1 MLAAAQSEESPR
13 EMIPLRRAP
22 SLSPILQRVALAAN
36 SSLDV
41 EEVLERLVTLTLE
54 AIPGDRCSIFL
65 LDPLGRL
72 VPRMAVGRIPNDA
85 EYQRFLKTPPID
97 LTGESARWEAFV
109 AGRALSFP
117 DLASSPLV
125 PDVFVEAFGA
135 QSALVMPLAP
145 SGEPLGL
152 LAVDWTDRGHECTE
166 TEVSLVEAIGAYVAL
181 AIRNSRLYERL
192 ATKARTLERLV
203 DLAAALNSAAS
214 LTSVLDLVCAAF
226 ADLLGTS
233 ACAVRLIDARAP
245 GSIRTVASFPDEAIA
260 TKKNGSSMVKV
271 AAAIECVSTTWERS
285 THPLVYYGREQPEMV
300 KLLGPRPADG
310 SVALFP
316 LKRSE
321 GILGY
326 VAAAFPSEGRPD
338 DESLASGQALAE
350 LAAAATARAH
360 LHQELQWRLQRVEI
374 LHRLSDVVAGS
385 AELDPALRKLNEALP
400 AELGLRLESISI
412 ANPQLRQAIGAPA
425 PAGEELEAI
434 RSWRAILA
442 KGSTAPSSRPIDGGL
457 LVPIAHRRRVLG
469 ALKVAIDP
477 ANPSPADDDLLVTI
491 ASGCGEVV
499 HKAGLQRELS
509 ESERRLAV
517 VAERERIARDLH
529 DSVGQVLTGLGM
541 RLVEYTDDASD
552 PMWRA
557 RLAELRDLA
566 TRGSREIRDA
576 IQSML
581 FLQVRREGLARSL
594 RDLARKFEVTTG
606 IEVRLH
612 VAGNVTP
619 LATPAEDALFRV
631 AHEALRNAE
640 RHSGASSVELS
651 LSYGDDDVAVAVT
664 DDGVGIGDRTTLG
677 SPDSHFG
684 LHGLRTLME
693 EVAGDLEIS
702 DLLPHGVRIEGRVPF
717 RNRPKTVHR

>member
-1 MLAAAQSEESPR
+1 LFVAAQSEEDRSV
-13 EMIPLRRAP
+13 IPLKGGR
-22 SLSPILQRVALAAN
+22 SITPILGRVALAAN

-41 EEVLERLVTLTLE
+41 EEVLERLVSLTLE
-54 AIPGDRCSIFL
+54 AIPGDRCAIFL
-65 LDPLGRL
+65 LDPSGRL
-72 VPRMAVGRIPNDA
+72 VPRMAAGKVRNDP
-85 EYQRFLKTPPID
+85 EYQRFLKTQPID
-97 LTGESARWEAFV
+97 LKGESARWQAFV
-109 AGRALSFP
+109 EGRALYFP
-117 DLASSPLV
+117 DLADSPLV

-135 QSALVMPLAP
+135 CSALVMPLVA
-145 SGEPLGL
+145 SDEPLGL
-152 LAVDWTDRGHECTE
+152 LSVDWTECGHECTE
-166 TEVSLVEAIGAYVAL
+166 AEISLVEAIGAYVAL
-181 AIRNSRLYERL
+181 AVRNSRLYESL

-203 DLAAALNSAAS
+203 DLAGVLNSTAS
-214 LTSVLDLVCAAF
+214 LSSVLDLVCSAF

-233 ACAVRLIDARAP
+233 MCAVKLVDARVP
-245 GSIRTVASFPDEAIA
+245 GSIRTIASVPDEAIA
-260 TKKNGSSMVKV
+260 PKRSGSSTTKTV
-271 AAAIECVSTTWERS
+271 AAIEHVSRIWERS
-285 THPLVYYGREQPEMV
+285 AEPLVCADDEQRKMV
-300 KLLGPRPADG
+300 KLLSAVPSDG
-310 SVALFP
+310 SVVLFP

-321 GILGY
+321 GLLGY
-326 VAAAFPSEGRPD
+326 VEAAFPGAEPPD
-338 DESLASGQALAE
+338 DDSLATGHALAE

-400 AELGLRLESISI
+400 AELGLRLVSITI
-412 ANPQLRQAIGAPA
+412 ANTQLRQAIGAPA
-425 PAGEELEAI
+425 PVGEELEAI

-442 KGSTAPSSRPIDGGL
+442 KGPTALSSRPIDGGL

-469 ALKVAIDP
+469 ALNVAIDP
-477 ANPSPADDDLLVTI
+477 TNPSRADDDLLLTI

-509 ESERRLAV
+509 ESERRLAI

-541 RLVEYTDDASD
+541 RLVEYSEDAPD

-566 TRGSREIRDA
+566 IRGSREIRDA

-594 RDLARKFEVTTG
+594 RDLARKFEATTG

-612 VAGNVTP
+612 VVGDVARLST
-619 LATPAEDALFRV
+619 AIEDALFRV

-651 LSYGDDDVAVAVT
+651 LTYEDDAVAVAVT
-664 DDGVGIGDRTTLG
+664 DDGVGLGERTPLKSSEG
-677 SPDSHFG
+677 HFG
-684 LHGLRTLME
+684 LHGLRTLMD
-693 EVAGDLEIS
+693 EVGGELEVS
-702 DLLPHGVRIEGRVPF
+702 DLAPHGVRLEGRVSF
-717 RNRPKTVHR
+717 RIRAKALAR